1 MIRHGQHHRPYRRLP
16 HLVAAIGLAV
26 ALFGAPKHIMA
37 DEPAQAVEMT
47 AENREG
53 LQRIQAYLDSL
64 TTVQARFTQ
73 TSDTGGFAQ
82 GEFYLSRPGR
92 MRIEYDPP
100 IPYLYVAD
108 GYWLTFWDAELGQ
121 RSDVALGSS
130 LADFITREDIRL
142 SGDVTVVGFEQDAAG
157 MMVDLVQTDDPGAGQ
172 LTLAFDS
179 DPLTLRSWTVLDAQ
193 GVSTLV
199 SLSDIREG
207 VSLDRRL
214 FLAPRA
220 GMPTI
225 QR

>member
-1 MIRHGQHHRPYRRLP
+1 MA
-16 HLVAAIGLAV
+16 VGLA
-26 ALFGAPKHIMA
+26 MA
-37 DEPAQAVEMT
+37 FLGTPGQSMANEPVQAVELT
-47 AENREG
+47 PENQAG
-53 LQRIQAYLDSL
+53 LERIQAYLDSL

-82 GEFYLSRPGR
+82 GKFYLSRPGR

-108 GYWLTFWDAELGQ
+108 GYWLTFWDEELGQ
-121 RSDVALGSS
+121 RSDVALGAS

-142 SGDVTVVGFEQDAAG
+142 TGDVTVVGFAQDESG
-157 MMVDLVQTDDPGAGQ
+157 MTVDLVQTDDPGAGQ
-172 LTLAFDS
+172 LTLAFDP
-179 DPLTLRSWTVLDAQ
+179 DPMTLRSWTVLDGQ

-199 SLSDIREG
+199 SLTDVREG

-220 GMPTI
+220 GMRTA
-225 QR
+225 Q